1 MLTVSR
7 LLTVCHWLLAVGL
20 GLLTVG
26 LGLLTVGLG
35 LLTVGCGGLG
45 DNYLSLRSVVLL
57 VKEYLLFHLALAALA
72 HNTADDRKE
81 NENGKESPEDP
92 SVLAPAV
99 VAAVVVV
106 ILVASGAIEI
116 VARQTVAALLDVGI
130 A

>member
-26 LGLLTVGLG
+26 LGLLTVG
-35 LLTVGCGGLG
+35 CGGCG

-106 ILVASGAIEI
+106 ILIASGAIEI

>member
-26 LGLLTVGLG
+26 LGLLTVG
-35 LLTVGCGGLG
+35 CGGCG

-116 VARQTVAALLDVGI
+116 VARESGAAMLYVGI
-130 A
+130 ALAGHT